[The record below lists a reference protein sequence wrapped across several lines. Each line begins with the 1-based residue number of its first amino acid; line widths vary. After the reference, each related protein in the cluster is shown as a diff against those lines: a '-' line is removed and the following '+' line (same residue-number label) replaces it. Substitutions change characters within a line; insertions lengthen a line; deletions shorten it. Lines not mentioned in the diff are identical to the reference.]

1 MTRVLVIGGTGH
13 IGPWV
18 LSDLRELQP
27 DVDLWAMNRRGRAP
41 EGAHALQGDRHD
53 PAVLR
58 AALDA
63 ARPDVV
69 VDMIAFTGTDAQ
81 VTAEVMCDFR
91 TPRRVVVVSSADVY
105 EAFSRLN
112 GLVGGA
118 PETDPITETSPLR
131 RDEGAQGASYDKLAV
146 ERAYARKLQDV
157 AVLRL
162 PAVYGWPDQSRI
174 EDYAGPMLDGADGIA
189 LHPRV
194 ARWRFARV
202 LSRNAGFAVGLAAIG
217 NWSGFQAWNVSERV
231 SPTEVEWVARIGRAA
246 GWHGQIAE
254 REGAEPPGFDADQ
267 PIILSDARIR
277 ADLGYYERH
286 DPEEGLRDAVQRYA
300 EKRSRDA

>member
-1 MTRVLVIGGTGH
+1 MRLRATG
-13 IGPWV
+13 
-18 LSDLRELQP
+18 
-27 DVDLWAMNRRGRAP
+27 
-41 EGAHALQGDRHD
+41 HD
-53 PAVLR
+53 PAALR

-69 VDMIAFTGTDAQ
+69 IDMIAFTKADAQ
-81 VTAEVMCDFR
+81 VTANVLREHR
-91 TPRRVVVVSSADVY
+91 TPKRMVVVSSADVY

-118 PETDPITETSPLR
+118 PESDPITEASPLR
-131 RDEGAQGASYDKLAV
+131 DGEGAQGASYDKLAV
-146 ERAYARKLQDV
+146 ERTYAAALQDV

-174 EDYAGPMLDGADGIA
+174 EDYAGPMLDGADEIA
-189 LHPRV
+189 LHPRI

-202 LSRNAGFAVGLAAIG
+202 LSRNAGFAVGLAALG
-217 NWSGFQAWNVSERV
+217 NWSGFQAWNVSEPV
-231 SPTEVEWVARIGRAA
+231 SLTEAEWVARIGRAA
-246 GWHGQIAE
+246 GWHGQIVE
-254 REGAEPPGFDADQ
+254 RDSAEPPAFDAAQ

-277 ADLGYYERH
+277 AELGYYERH

-300 EKRSRDA
+300 EKRSRNT